1 MAYSKKDWQNDE
13 VITEEALD
21 NMENGI
27 SANDTELT
35 SLKSKVSAL
44 EGKVVDATTTKK
56 GLVKQ
61 ATKVAEAVGAN
72 PTKAEFDAL
81 ITALVTAG
89 IMKSS

>member
-1 MAYSKKDWQNDE
+1 MAYTKKDWQNDE

-27 SANDTELT
+27 STNDSAIT
-35 SLKSKVSAL
+35 SLKSKVTTL

-81 ITALVTAG
+81 ITALVNAG